1 MRLSLMKNKFLIANY
16 DKYIVRTP
24 NIIFFLDK
32 CRNNNININNL
43 KKIDNERYSF
53 ISSSKNKKN
62 LLKFNDIELVK
73 TYGIINFIDKFF
85 KRKTT
90 FICLVFSLC
99 LYAFLSNRIYNVE
112 ISGNQDNLIPLVKE
126 ELENYNVVK
135 LKKKISNNFALKVEK
150 EILKKMK
157 DKIEWIEIRQVGV
170 NVKVNFLKRRSA
182 PIIPSFGTSLYAQ
195 KDGMIVRF
203 DISSGVKMVK
213 EYDYVKK
220 GDLLV
225 SDTLI
230 TSNNEEK
237 YVGAYGSV
245 YAYTWYLLEST
256 YYLTSKDKKDE
267 LEIYSLLLES
277 NRAKIDKEL
286 TGDDEF
292 LIKENILFFN
302 KSNNKYTL
310 KIHYTLLEDITL

>member
-1 MRLSLMKNKFLIANY
+1 MKNKLIIVNY

-24 NIIFFLDK
+24 IITLFIDK
-32 CRNNNININNL
+32 CRNKNIAIYDL
-43 KKIDNERYSF
+43 KKINNEKYSF
-53 ISSSKNKKN
+53 ISPSKNKKN
-62 LLKFNDIELVK
+62 ILEINDIELIK
-73 TYGIINFIDKFF
+73 SYGIMNFINKYIR
-85 KRKTT
+85 RKTAL
-90 FICLVFSLC
+90 ICIIFSLC
-99 LYAFLSNRIYNVE
+99 LYAFFSNRIYSVD
-112 ISGNQDNLIPLVKE
+112 ISGNQENLVPLIKE
-126 ELENYNVVK
+126 ELEKYNVVK
-135 LKKKISNNFALKVEK
+135 LKKKIGNESALKIEK
-150 EILKKMK
+150 EILKKLK

-170 NVKVNFLKRRSA
+170 NVKVSFLKRRSA
-182 PIIPSFGTSLYAQ
+182 PIIPSAGTSLYAQ

-203 DISSGVKMVK
+203 DISSGIKMVK

-230 TSNNEEK
+230 TSSEEEK
-237 YVGAYGSV
+237 YIGAYGSV

-256 YYLTSKDKKDE
+256 YKIRNNENKDE

-286 TGDDEF
+286 TGNDEF
-292 LIKENILFFN
+292 LIKENILSF
-302 KSNNKYTL
+302 KQDNNKYSL